1 MEEYLHKYF
10 LGIMTDPEKER
21 FFEELEKDA
30 ALKEEFAAL
39 QNSIALS
46 GLMEEEGDE
55 RMASVKLKE
64 LKRMAAKRR
73 TLRLSWKMVKYAA
86 MILLVI
92 GTWLLSKEYNLDIYS
107 REYTW
112 VQAPKG
118 QRVYVTLADGT
129 TVWLNPCTRLKVPNV
144 FDARQRIVELEG
156 EGFFKVMK
164 NAEAPFIV
172 KTDKYDIRVLGTEFN
187 VFAYPDRDDF
197 ETELVTGSVYIC
209 DREENG
215 QGIYLKPDEKAI
227 VLNGRLHKLSSEYKQ
242 RQLQT
247 SGIYTFGDQPFGEL
261 LKRLELWYE
270 GKFIVKNPEI
280 LKQVYS
286 GKFRQNDSIES
297 ILQAI
302 KDVGKFQYR
311 YLQPIITQYFID
323 NKSEIWLLF
332 LIAHSKR

>member
-156 EGFFKVMK
+156 ECFFKVMK

-270 GKFIVKNPEI
+270 VKFIVKNPEI

-311 YLQPIITQYFID
+311 ILSD
-323 NKSEIWLLF
+323 KEIEIF
-332 LIAHSKR
+332 

>member
-39 QNSIALS
+39 QNSMALS

-156 EGFFKVMK
+156 DGFFKVMK

-270 GKFIVKNPEI
+270 VKFIVKNPEI

-311 YLQPIITQYFID
+311 ILSD
-323 NKSEIWLLF
+323 KEIEIF
-332 LIAHSKR
+332 